1 MNKTTRLLEGLLIA
15 AIATSCGTG
24 GKNQPAQ
31 TTDPLANSPVVG
43 QYVQAGDN
51 KVLSCDQKF
60 LKDTISIPLSYF
72 TEELEIV
79 KLDNRDEALV
89 GQAGVTISENY
100 ILIYG
105 MPPAPFKLFDR
116 KGNFLT
122 NIGAVGNGPG
132 EYQFIIYAQLDEQ
145 NNRIYL
151 LPWNASQLLVYDL
164 QGKVLDPVPF
174 CNQASTS
181 AFYVDPDK
189 KTVSIVTLPMKGIPF
204 VAWTQD
210 LEGNPISA
218 VEPGNLKCENMG
230 SLVVSGFNIPDVF
243 DINIMCIMPTYVDTL
258 YQYDRMNNRL
268 CPTFTLNFT
277 NKEDVPWHGYS
288 EWPDHFTGYISDP
301 PITKATELGTT
312 TTPGEMH
319 SYIVEKQTGKGS
331 YFKLYNDYLGDIEIK
346 KPHFVFNNGYYKA
359 NIEPG
364 NLSSDIELAL
374 KNPDLTDAIR
384 KKLTDLQISID
395 ENDNNYIMIARLKR

>member
-116 KGNFLT
+116 
-122 NIGAVGNGPG
+122 
-132 EYQFIIYAQLDEQ
+132 
-145 NNRIYL
+145 
-151 LPWNASQLLVYDL
+151 
-164 QGKVLDPVPF
+164 
-174 CNQASTS
+174 
-181 AFYVDPDK
+181 
-189 KTVSIVTLPMKGIPF
+189 
-204 VAWTQD
+204 
-210 LEGNPISA
+210 
-218 VEPGNLKCENMG
+218 
-230 SLVVSGFNIPDVF
+230 
-243 DINIMCIMPTYVDTL
+243 
-258 YQYDRMNNRL
+258 
-268 CPTFTLNFT
+268 
-277 NKEDVPWHGYS
+277 
-288 EWPDHFTGYISDP
+288 
-301 PITKATELGTT
+301 
-312 TTPGEMH
+312 
-319 SYIVEKQTGKGS
+319 
-331 YFKLYNDYLGDIEIK
+331 
-346 KPHFVFNNGYYKA
+346 
-359 NIEPG
+359 
-364 NLSSDIELAL
+364 
-374 KNPDLTDAIR
+374 
-384 KKLTDLQISID
+384 
-395 ENDNNYIMIARLKR
+395 